1 MQRTSNE
8 TLSIKPGFCIGLCV
22 AILVVPVQWLISWV
36 CAAMIHEL
44 GHYLMLKILK
54 IQICSRSIGLSGAVI
69 RTGQMTLKQ
78 ELLSALAGPLLGFCS
93 MGLARWLPY
102 IAICALIQNVY
113 NILPL
118 PGHDGSRVITC
129 FLGLLLT
136 ESVAEAVLVA
146 VRVFVLILLV
156 GICLYLATRVSFGY
170 LLMWFAVGVA
180 LKCFLVKIPCKDRK
194 QIVQ

>member
-8 TLSIKPGFCIGLCV
+8 ILSIKPGFCIALCV

-54 IQICSRSIGLSGAVI
+54 IQICSISIGLSGAVI

-118 PGHDGSRVITC
+118 PGHDGSRVLKC

>member
-1 MQRTSNE
+1 MLRTSNE
-8 TLSIKPGFCIGLCV
+8 ILTIKPGFCIGLCV
-22 AILVVPVQWLISWV
+22 AVLIVPVQWLISWV

-44 GHYLMLKILK
+44 GPYFMLKILK
-54 IQICSRSIGLSGAVI
+54 IQICSITLGLSGAVI
-69 RTGQMTLKQ
+69 RTGQMTMNQ

-118 PGHDGSRVITC
+118 PRHDGSRVLRC

-156 GICLYLATRVSFGY
+156 GICLFLATRVSFGY

-180 LKCFLVKIPCKDRK
+180 LKCVLVKIPCKDTK

>member
-1 MQRTSNE
+1 MLRTSNE
-8 TLSIKPGFCIGLCV
+8 ILSIKPGFCIGLCV
-22 AILVVPVQWLISWV
+22 AVLVVPVQWLISWF

-44 GHYLMLKILK
+44 GHYLMLKIHK
-54 IQICSRSIGLSGAVI
+54 IQIYSVTLGLSGAVI
-69 RTGQMTLKQ
+69 HTGQMTLKQ
-78 ELLSALAGPLLGFCS
+78 ELLSALTGPLLGFCS

-118 PGHDGSRVITC
+118 PGHDGSRVLKC
-129 FLGLLLT
+129 FLVLLLT

-156 GICLYLATRVSFGY
+156 GICLFLATRVPFGY
-170 LLMWFAVGVA
+170 LLMWFAVGIA
-180 LKCFLVKIPCKDRK
+180 LKCALVKIPCKDTK

>member
-54 IQICSRSIGLSGAVI
+54 IQICSISIGLSGAVI

>member
-8 TLSIKPGFCIGLCV
+8 MLSIKPGFCIGLCV
-22 AILVVPVQWLISWV
+22 AILVVPVQWLISWM

-44 GHYLMLKILK
+44 GHYLMLKIQKL
-54 IQICSRSIGLSGAVI
+54 QICSITLGLGGAVI

-93 MGLARWLPY
+93 IGLARWLPY

-113 NILPL
+113 NLLPL
-118 PGHDGSRVITC
+118 HGHDGSRVITC

-170 LLMWFAVGVA
+170 LLMWLAVGVA
-180 LKCFLVKIPCKDRK
+180 LKCFLVKIPCKDTK

>member
-1 MQRTSNE
+1 
-8 TLSIKPGFCIGLCV
+8 
-22 AILVVPVQWLISWV
+22 
-36 CAAMIHEL
+36 
-44 GHYLMLKILK
+44 
-54 IQICSRSIGLSGAVI
+54 
-69 RTGQMTLKQ
+69 MTLKQ

-118 PGHDGSRVITC
+118 PGHDGSRVLKC

-136 ESVAEAVLVA
+136 ESVAEAVSVA

-156 GICLYLATRVSFGY
+156 GICLYLATRVSFGC

-180 LKCFLVKIPCKDRK
+180 LKCVLVKIPCKDTK